1 MALIVGRVSNL
12 AQQPVSSGF
21 RLGSEEIH
29 MTAVEDEKRV
39 FPSADSVTDP
49 HLAWLLQMHER
60 IDKALAR
67 TSQEPALSSTT
78 LKI

>member
-1 MALIVGRVSNL
+1 
-12 AQQPVSSGF
+12 
-21 RLGSEEIH
+21 

-49 HLAWLLQMHER
+49 HLAWLLQMRER
-60 IDKALAR
+60 VDKALAR
-67 TSQEPALSSTT
+67 TSEEPAPSSTT